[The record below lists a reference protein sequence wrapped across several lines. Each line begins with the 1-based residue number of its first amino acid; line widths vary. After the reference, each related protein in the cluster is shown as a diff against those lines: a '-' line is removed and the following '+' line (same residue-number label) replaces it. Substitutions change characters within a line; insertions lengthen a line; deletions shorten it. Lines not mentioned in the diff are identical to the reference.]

1 VSGVGP
7 PLTSGAVKLLRGYA
21 RAVLAAGAVAAL
33 AAPLAAPPGTFGWA
47 AAAVGALVVAG
58 MRLWTVDLSKFSYV
72 TMTMVPVAAL
82 TLLGEPAAAVLAAFA
97 GTLLGEA
104 LRRKPPMAVG
114 VNAGREALA
123 AGAGALAFAAVRRGL
138 ELPPPELAEATTPAL
153 SIDGLPLLAAYF
165 VVYFAASRG
174 LFYFSLLFR
183 GKLLRSEW
191 AVIAR
196 YEFVSAVLGT
206 LAALAVTGAVLF
218 GAGDRGWGMT
228 AAGLALIVA
237 FIFAAGILARE
248 LVVEAVNAE
257 ELRKVV
263 AMEAVVNAGM
273 PLGESLA
280 RIEQHASRLLDWSR
294 LHIYQMQDGR
304 PRLIHP
310 GGAPDQEPA
319 HGPLLDQAARSEEA
333 VLLHDAARDPRTPAM
348 SGTRSLL
355 LQPLRYGRNTLGI
368 LEIAHHRPREY
379 GRAQVR
385 LIERFGRQVS
395 LALQLDSL
403 VRPMTHSAHEME
415 AQLRTL
421 GERLTEVRASGQG
434 MAAHA
439 AEIRQRLEEQGGITA
454 EGLDATQ
461 SLAGSADEV
470 AEDASGSAEASRETR
485 RLAAENRGAIA
496 GAIERLVELRDFV
509 AEEARDMAGLAGT
522 SERIATVVD
531 TIREIAEQVNLLAL
545 NAAIE
550 AARAG
555 EHGRG
560 FAVVA
565 EEVRKLADTSGRSAE
580 QVAEM
585 MAALT
590 SQMDGM
596 LRRMERGAARLD
608 GVGELSRTALDS
620 IDRIVTAAGETEDAT
635 TRIAARSGDQRG
647 RIAAVRDHVAAIAKI
662 AERNGEGATRVADA
676 ARVQAE
682 ALAEIERAAAA
693 LREVSE
699 RLTGYIERLEE
710 VA

>member
-1 VSGVGP
+1 VNGGS
-7 PLTSGAVKLLRGYA
+7 PLPSGAVAFLQAYA
-21 RAVLAAGAVAAL
+21 RGVLAAGAVAAV
-33 AAPLAAPPGTFGWA
+33 AAPLAAPPGGFGWLA
-47 AAAVGALVVAG
+47 AVVGALAVAG
-58 MRLWTVDLSKFSYV
+58 LRLWTVDLSKFSYL
-72 TMTMVPVAAL
+72 TMTVVPVAAL
-82 TLLGEPAAAVLAAFA
+82 TLLGEPAAAVLSAFG
-97 GTLLGEA
+97 GTLLGDA

-114 VNAGREALA
+114 INAGREALA
-123 AGAGALAFAAVRRGL
+123 AGAGALTHAVVRHGL
-138 ELPPPELAEATTPAL
+138 GLPPADLVEGTAPAL
-153 SIDGLPLLAAYF
+153 SVDGLPLLAGYF
-165 VVYFAASRG
+165 VVYFATSRG

-183 GKLLRSEW
+183 GKLMRSEW
-191 AVIAR
+191 AVIVR

-218 GAGDRGWGMT
+218 GAGDRGWAMT
-228 AAGLALIVA
+228 VAGLALIVG
-237 FIFAAGILARE
+237 FILAAGILARE

-273 PLGESLA
+273 PLAESLA
-280 RIEQHASRLLDWSR
+280 RIEQHASRLVDWSR

-304 PRLIHP
+304 LRLIHP
-310 GGAPDQEPA
+310 AGAPQEAPA
-319 HGPLLDQAARSEEA
+319 HGPLLEQAARSDEA
-333 VLLHDAARDPRTPAM
+333 VLVHDAARDTRTPVA

-355 LQPLRYGRNTLGI
+355 LQPLRYGRHTLGI

-379 GRAQVR
+379 GAAQVR

-421 GERLTEVRASGQG
+421 GERLAEVRASGQG

-454 EGLDATQ
+454 EGLDATR
-461 SLAGSADEV
+461 SLAGSADEM
-470 AEDASGSAEASRETR
+470 AEDASGSAGASHETR
-485 RLAAENRGAIA
+485 RLAAENRGAIG

-509 AEEARDMAGLAGT
+509 AEEARDMAELAGT

-565 EEVRKLADTSGRSAE
+565 DEVRKLADTSGRSAE
-580 QVAEM
+580 HVAEM

-590 SQMDGM
+590 GQMDGM
-596 LRRMERGAARLD
+596 LRRMERGAARLE
-608 GVGELSRTALDS
+608 GVGDLSRTALSS
-620 IDRIVTAAGETEDAT
+620 IDRIVAAAGETEDAT
-635 TRIAARSGDQRG
+635 TRIAVRSGDQRA
-647 RIAAVRDHVAAIAKI
+647 RIAAVRDHVAAIATI

-676 ARVQAE
+676 ARVQAD

-699 RLTGYIERLEE
+699 RLTGYIERLEQ